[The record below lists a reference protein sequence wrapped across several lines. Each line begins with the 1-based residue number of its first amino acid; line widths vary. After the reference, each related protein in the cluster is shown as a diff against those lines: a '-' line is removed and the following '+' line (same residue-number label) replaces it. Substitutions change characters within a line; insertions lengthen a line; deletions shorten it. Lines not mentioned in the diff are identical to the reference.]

1 MRWGVIA
8 NKRIRTFYYKTAAS
22 LHSTACFAVCKAVIA
37 SINLLVKLIATAQS
51 IHTMAKEKIVING
64 GGSLSNCKASGIEDA
79 TGIESVAIHVGIHPT
94 TTLLYDVGSP
104 QSLTSIKLMQISQ
117 MPA

>member
-1 MRWGVIA
+1 M
-8 NKRIRTFYYKTAAS
+8 
-22 LHSTACFAVCKAVIA
+22 CKAVIA